1 MFESDINKIS
11 EAIDTLSILENHLK
25 YVYKG
30 KSGKKHL
37 LNLISK
43 ESGSAVQISLT
54 DQEYKIFEK
63 YTYNEVS
70 KNEK

>member
-25 YVYKG
+25 YFYKG